1 MPLIE
6 CTECGKRGRV
16 QDPVC
21 WNCRHPRDVVA
32 PVRAVPS
39 IVHRAPAQGSA
50 PAKPAAGAAWRN
62 ARPAML
68 FLGGLWFLALWLVF
82 RLASP
87 EAARAQFWAWAGAI
101 PAMLVG
107 YFAFGWRGKR
117 ALLAAAVFGAAGS
130 AALIKPTLYEAGEI
144 FGRTALAWTLF
155 IVPGLALL
163 LAGLGVGR
171 KKVPASPEPAE
182 PGDPA
187 APVVYPEAHGLQDD
201 EQRIRERMKEIE
213 AQRLRIEGARAL
225 LRSEAGA
232 EALAPV
238 REKLDYAEGV
248 LQEQRVR
255 HEARLW
261 SIALVRWQRRLEPLA
276 EPLHDPTADDATRRL
291 KDLGA
296 VVEDGTKLLQGWEAA
311 PEPAATHEGQRCIAH
326 LRDLLARCAGVRQA
340 IVVQQ
345 ALLAIR
351 TVAPSD
357 GAERTAA
364 LSTEPLE
371 GLRTSLEGDG
381 SLSHALASFEA
392 EAERLRA
399 DHESAQ
405 DVDRFLRE
413 LER

>member
-6 CTECGKRGRV
+6 CTECGKRGRS
-16 QDPVC
+16 QEPV
-21 WNCRHPRDVVA
+21 WLNCRHPRYVVHSP
-32 PVRAVPS
+32 PVRPAPLHAPS
-39 IVHRAPAQGSA
+39 KADN
-50 PAKPAAGAAWRN
+50 KD
-62 ARPAML
+62 ARHGML
-68 FLGGLWFLALWLVF
+68 FLGVLWFVGLWLIF
-82 RLASP
+82 RAASP
-87 EAARAQFWAWAGAI
+87 GQVRAQGWAIFGAL
-101 PAMLVG
+101 AMMLVA
-107 YFAFGWRGKR
+107 YLAFGWRSKR
-117 ALLAAAVFGAAGS
+117 ALLAAAVLGAAGG
-130 AALIKPTLYEAGEI
+130 AALIKPTMYEAGEI
-144 FGRTALAWTLF
+144 FGRMAVAWLLF
-155 IVPGLALL
+155 VVPGLALL

-171 KKVPASPEPAE
+171 QTASVPPPSPEPD
-182 PGDPA
+182 DPA
-187 APVVYPEAHGLQDD
+187 APVVYPETHGLQDD

-225 LRSEAGA
+225 LQSEAGA

-248 LQEQRVR
+248 LHEQRVR

-296 VVEDGTKLLQGWEAA
+296 VVEDGTKLLQRWEAE

-326 LRDLLARCAGVRQA
+326 LRDLLARRAGVRQA

-345 ALLAIR
+345 ALAAIR
-351 TVAPSD
+351 TVAPGD
-357 GAERTAA
+357 EAQRTAA

-381 SLSHALASFEA
+381 SLPHALASFEA

-413 LER
+413 LEK